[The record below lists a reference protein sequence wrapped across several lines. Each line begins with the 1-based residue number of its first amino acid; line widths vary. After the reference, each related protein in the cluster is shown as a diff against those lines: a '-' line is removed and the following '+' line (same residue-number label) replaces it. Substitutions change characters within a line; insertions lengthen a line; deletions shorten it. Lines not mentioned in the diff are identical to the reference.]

1 MLERGLGAVCTRAT
15 VAAATTK
22 REGMNETIDYGA
34 SCITSRRGADS
45 LALSLMLFMAM
56 NAITMSQMPV
66 VTKEL
71 QDKFS
76 FSGGEIGLLTSAFMV
91 AFAIGAI
98 PMGLAAARWGGCTVL
113 AGAGVLMLGSIMF
126 AFSSSYPLFLVA
138 RFLQGVG
145 GATVLPVANPLMAQS
160 ISSRFHARCMGVF
173 GSGWGLGVVL
183 GLLILPS
190 VDKAGGYRAVFL
202 VSAAIAVVIAL
213 VGLAQKP
220 VRARPDHPEG
230 VPSFR
235 SLTGGVAA
243 VATNRRVLLLCVI
256 NIGVSAIVS
265 GLLAWTPSFLHDQ
278 RGASLAVAAYLS
290 AGIGV
295 AQLIGNPVGAASM
308 AKWGKPFVLLVS
320 LAVMFVVTALVPA
333 GPGLVLP
340 FVCVTIGGFL
350 TMTVFP
356 AIFGSVPDIVARPE
370 QIGVATG
377 FVSLSN
383 LVGTLFAPWIFG
395 VLLDAY
401 GKGSGTHGYLWGYL
415 LLALFPLLG
424 TIAAVIYAATAR
436 KRPLASVLTR

>member
-1 MLERGLGAVCTRAT
+1 
-15 VAAATTK
+15 
-22 REGMNETIDYGA
+22 MNETVDYGA

-45 LALSLMLFMAM
+45 LALSLMLFVVM
-56 NAITMSQMPV
+56 NSFTMSQMPV
-66 VTKEL
+66 ITKEL
-71 QDKFS
+71 EDRFS
-76 FSGGEIGLLTSAFMV
+76 FSGGEIGLLTSIFMV
-91 AFAIGAI
+91 AFAVAAI
-98 PMGLAAARWGGCTVL
+98 PMGLAASRWGGRTVI
-113 AGAGVLMLGSIMF
+113 AGAGLLVLGSIMF

-138 RFLQGVG
+138 RFLQGIG

-160 ISSRFHARCMGVF
+160 VSSRFHARCMGVF
-173 GSGWGLGVVL
+173 GSGWGLGIVL

-202 VSAAIAVVIAL
+202 AGAGIAAVIAL
-213 VGLAQKP
+213 VGLTQKP
-220 VRARPDHPEG
+220 VRARLDHPEG

-235 SLTGGVAA
+235 SLLGGVAA
-243 VATNRRVLLLCVI
+243 VAANRRVLLLCVM
-256 NIGVSAIVS
+256 NMGVMGIVS

-278 RGASLAVAAYLS
+278 RGASLAVAAYLT

-295 AQLIGNPVGAASM
+295 AQLVGNPVGAVSM

-340 FVCVTIGGFL
+340 FILVTIAGFL

-377 FVSLSN
+377 YVNLTN

-401 GKGSGTHGYLWGYL
+401 GTGSGAHGYLWGYL
-415 LLALFPLLG
+415 LLALFPLVG
-424 TIAAVIYAATAR
+424 TIAAVIYAAGER
-436 KRPLASVLTR
+436 NRPAAPGVRTRG